1 MSMSAVSDMSD
12 MSYSSTEGTEFQT
25 YRAISRSAV
34 IAAVL
39 AVLASLVFVFAFV
52 SVFSRVGDA
61 VPLGTV
67 ASLIGGIGFVLGLT
81 AVFTIRRYPAEY
93 TGLRLAYVAVLASFV
108 ALVGGASAATYTY
121 ATEVPEGYTR
131 LGFYDLQP
139 DPEFPELP
147 IPPKAIESSGKRV
160 FIKGYMHP
168 GVAGGA
174 TAKVNHFILVP
185 DMGTCCFGGQPKPTD
200 MIEVHIPPSQSGVA
214 YSTRT
219 LKLAGTFTVNRYP
232 TDSLGLNNVW
242 YYLEVD
248 QVR

>member
-1 MSMSAVSDMSD
+1 MSMSVVSDMSD
-12 MSYSSTEGTEFQT
+12 MSYSSTEGAEFQT

-34 IAAVL
+34 IAVVL
-39 AVLASLVFVFAFV
+39 AGLASLVFMFAFV

-67 ASLIGGIGFVLGLT
+67 ASLIGAIGFVLGLT

-93 TGLRLAYVAVLASFV
+93 TGLNLAYVAVLSSFV

-139 DPEFPELP
+139 DPEYPELP
-147 IPPKAIESSGKRV
+147 IPPKAMESSGKRV

-168 GVAGGA
+168 GVASSG
-174 TAKVNHFILVP
+174 KVSHFILVP

-200 MIEVHIPPSQSGVA
+200 MIEVRIPASLTGVE

-219 LKLAGTFTVNRYP
+219 LKLAGTFAVNQYP

>member
-1 MSMSAVSDMSD
+1 MSAVSDMSD
-12 MSYSSTEGTEFQT
+12 TSYSSTEPTEFQT

-39 AVLASLVFVFAFV
+39 AGLASLVFAFAFV

-67 ASLIGGIGFVLGLT
+67 ASLIGALGFVLGLT

-93 TGLRLAYVAVLASFV
+93 TGLKLAYVAVLASFV
-108 ALVGGASAATYTY
+108 ALVGGASAATYTH

-131 LGFYDLQP
+131 LGFYELQP
-139 DPEFPELP
+139 DPEFPEFP
-147 IPPKAIESSGKRV
+147 IPPKAMESSGKRV

-168 GVAGGA
+168 GVASSG
-174 TAKVNHFILVP
+174 KVSHFILVP

-200 MIEVHIPPSQSGVA
+200 MIEVHIPASKNGVE

-219 LKLAGTFTVNRYP
+219 LKLAGTFAVNQYP

-242 YYLEVD
+242 YFLEVD